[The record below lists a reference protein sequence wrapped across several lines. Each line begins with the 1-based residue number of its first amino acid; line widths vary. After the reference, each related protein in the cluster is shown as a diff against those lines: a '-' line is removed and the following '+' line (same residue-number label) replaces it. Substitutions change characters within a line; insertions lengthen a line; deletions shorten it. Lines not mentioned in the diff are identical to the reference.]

1 MSYNYS
7 MNVDIKKL
15 NSIREELDSLDED
28 DVLFVEDD
36 GRAAYVLMKAEYYDY
51 IEEIFRQSQGI
62 MSPKVKVINTDSL
75 ELTYDEYEAVKKQLN
90 DIIEQTFKPKP
101 EKLN

>member
-1 MSYNYS
+1 

-15 NSIREELDSLDED
+15 ESIREELESLDED
-28 DVLFVEDD
+28 DVLFVEED
-36 GRAAYVLMKAEYYDY
+36 GKAGYVLMRTEYYDY
-51 IEEIFRQSQGI
+51 IDEMIRQTQSL
-62 MSPKVKVINTDSL
+62 MSPKVKVISAENL

>member
-1 MSYNYS
+1 M
-7 MNVDIKKL
+7 
-15 NSIREELDSLDED
+15 RT
-28 DVLFVEDD
+28 
-36 GRAAYVLMKAEYYDY
+36 EYYDY
-51 IEEIFRQSQGI
+51 IDEMIRQTQSL
-62 MSPKVKVINTDSL
+62 MSPKVKVISAENL

>member
-1 MSYNYS
+1 

-15 NSIREELDSLDED
+15 EAIKEELEALEED
-28 DVLFVEDD
+28 DVLFVEDGD
-36 GRAAYVLMKAEYYDY
+36 KAPYVLMRTEHYDF
-51 IEEIFRQSQGI
+51 IEELYKQSQGI
-62 MSPKVKVINTDSL
+62 MSPRVKVISGDNF

>member
-1 MSYNYS
+1 

-15 NSIREELDSLDED
+15 ESIRKELESLDED
-28 DVLFVEDD
+28 DVLFIEDD
-36 GRAAYVLMKAEYYDY
+36 GKADYVLMRTEYYDY
-51 IEEIFRQSQGI
+51 IDGILKQAQGI
-62 MSPKVKVINTDSL
+62 MSPKVKVISAEDL

>member
-1 MSYNYS
+1 

-15 NSIREELDSLDED
+15 ESIRKELESLDED
-28 DVLFVEDD
+28 DVLFIEDD
-36 GRAAYVLMKAEYYDY
+36 GKADYVLMRTEYYDY
-51 IEEIFRQSQGI
+51 IDEILKQAQGI
-62 MSPKVKVINTDSL
+62 MSPKVKVISAEDL